1 MPRIRL
7 PAGLGRLGLL
17 IAAIVVAAGGVRLAA
32 ATYWPRTQH
41 LEVLGRIAGLVG
53 GRQTVSG
60 ILAREPAPAEIVEVD
75 AYYSGAGRPPGAEQA
90 ACAADPWAVLSDEPY
105 HAELLV
111 LGESQP
117 NPLSGGPWL
126 VAAPSAQGGRPELPY
141 HARLRGRLRDVP
153 PSSECPVGVRVF
165 EVERV
170 VRVYAQ
176 NPPSGRPAALQSWPR
191 FEDAEAGYSVPY
203 PPGWR
208 VEQAEA
214 GTWTFRA
221 PEQPDYPVTIRA
233 HDGET
238 HHDPYEL
245 ERLPVLL
252 QGRNWGILAQNS
264 ILGEESGAGQD
275 LFGYR
280 INREGSAERTV
291 AVLFSGQGKTY
302 ELSVRYPL
310 GRAASQELLT
320 AYSAIVAGFR
330 FAAPP
335 APSPTPP
342 VRQAVGEGP
351 FLSEEEAL
359 ESACE
364 GVAQDLVPLQMQLL
378 SEAEARRLAG
388 LCDDFQGH
396 YDGVWSLALRT
407 SVAPRTKTL
416 RLFVDANTGR
426 ELCREE
432 VEAASVPEP
441 TPTPFSRPP
450 QVPPPEALGPRP
462 VRWIEVDLST
472 QTLIAWEGTTP
483 VRTLPMSSGTAEH
496 PTVTG
501 QFRVYLKVRSMTMS
515 GPGYSLPGVPHVL
528 FFHEGYAIHGA
539 YWHVSFG
546 TPISHGCVNL
556 GLSDAAWLYDWAGP
570 RIAEGEWSVE
580 STPCNPGTIV
590 VVH

>member
-1 MPRIRL
+1 MDL
-7 PAGLGRLGLL
+7 
-17 IAAIVVAAGGVRLAA
+17 
-32 ATYWPRTQH
+32 
-41 LEVLGRIAGLVG
+41 
-53 GRQTVSG
+53 
-60 ILAREPAPAEIVEVD
+60 
-75 AYYSGAGRPPGAEQA
+75 PGA
-90 ACAADPWAVLSDEPY
+90 
-105 HAELLV
+105 
-111 LGESQP
+111 
-117 NPLSGGPWL
+117 
-126 VAAPSAQGGRPELPY
+126 RT
-141 HARLRGRLRDVP
+141 ARL
-153 PSSECPVGVRVF
+153 S
-165 EVERV
+165 
-170 VRVYAQ
+170 
-176 NPPSGRPAALQSWPR
+176 
-191 FEDAEAGYSVPY
+191 
-203 PPGWR
+203 
-208 VEQAEA
+208 
-214 GTWTFRA
+214 
-221 PEQPDYPVTIRA
+221 VTIRA

-238 HHDPYEL
+238 HHDPTSWSGCRALAGPEL
-245 ERLPVLL
+245 
-252 QGRNWGILAQNS
+252 GH
-264 ILGEESGAGQD
+264 LGPELDPRRGGGAGQD

-280 INREGSAERTV
+280 IGREGSAERTV

-472 QTLIAWEGTTP
+472 RTLIAWEAP
-483 VRTLPMSSGTAEH
+483 PQCA
-496 PTVTG
+496 PC
-501 QFRVYLKVRSMTMS
+501 
-515 GPGYSLPGVPHVL
+515 P
-528 FFHEGYAIHGA
+528 
-539 YWHVSFG
+539 
-546 TPISHGCVNL
+546 C
-556 GLSDAAWLYDWAGP
+556 P
-570 RIAEGEWSVE
+570 RAPP
-580 STPCNPGTIV
+580 STPP
-590 VVH
+590 